1 MATAEQTI
9 NPIEA
14 EQTCYS
20 FTGVDIL
27 DNPTKKLYIFAADEA
42 EALAR
47 VERAKIQVEAV
58 SEKTESLR
66 RKRKKLSRDQLGTFA
81 IQLGERT
88 MANESIP
95 SAIQDM
101 GRSTNNLLLR
111 ESLHDV
117 WQALRDESINIDQ
130 ALTLRADVFPEALRH
145 IIHVGLAKGDP
156 GPMLIKYGLR
166 QQATATN
173 IAKVKGALI
182 YPGVVLSLATCIV
195 AVLTTFV
202 LPQMS
207 SMYDALL
214 EQSGGQLPLLTKI
227 LLGISNFTT
236 SYYGIALI
244 IFSIVG
250 LVFLIRW
257 LRSDTGRDW
266 YQRHSIH
273 WPLIGRLIREFNTA
287 HVVAVMAILADAVPP
302 MQFLQD
308 ASAASLNVVYRET
321 LDAVRESF
329 RDGGLDLTTAFTPY
343 SYLLGNDF
351 QTAVAT
357 GERTGNLAEQLSA
370 YAALV
375 DKRVA
380 QSTEKLTKMIE
391 PLTILIAGCAI
402 AFIVVGAY
410 WPLFDLVGK
419 HTLGPIFCCCLS
431 CGRELKICNN
441 N

>member
-14 EQTCYS
+14 EQTC
-20 FTGVDIL
+20 FTFQGVDIL
-27 DNPTKKLYIFAADEA
+27 ENPTRKLYIFAADED
-42 EALAR
+42 EALQR
-47 VERAKIQVEAV
+47 LERAKIQVEAV
-58 SEKTESLR
+58 AEKTEPLR
-66 RKRKKLSRDQLGTFA
+66 RKRKKLSRDQLGAFA

-101 GRSTNNLLLR
+101 GRSSNNLLLR
-111 ESLHDV
+111 EALHDV

-130 ALTLRADVFPEALRH
+130 ALALRADVFPEALRH

-156 GPMLIKYGLR
+156 GPMLIKYGRR

-182 YPGVVLSLATCIV
+182 YPGVVLSLASIIV
-195 AVLTTFV
+195 WILATFI

-207 SMYDALL
+207 QMYDALL
-214 EQSGGQLPLLTKI
+214 QQSGSSLPLLTRI
-227 LLGISNFTT
+227 LLAGSDFIT
-236 SYYGIALI
+236 SYYGIGFILL
-244 IFSIVG
+244 SIVG
-250 LVFLIRW
+250 IVFLIRW
-257 LRSDTGRDW
+257 LRSDAGRDW

-273 WPLIGRLIREFNTA
+273 WPLIGPLIREFNTA
-287 HVVAVMAILADAVPP
+287 HAVDVMAILADAVPP
-302 MQFLQD
+302 MQFLQE

-343 SYLLGNDF
+343 SYLFGNDF

-357 GERTGNLAEQLSA
+357 GERTGNLADQLSA

-391 PLTILIAGCAI
+391 PLTILIAGCTI

-419 HTLGPIFCCCLS
+419 LANKH
-431 CGRELKICNN
+431 
-441 N
+441 